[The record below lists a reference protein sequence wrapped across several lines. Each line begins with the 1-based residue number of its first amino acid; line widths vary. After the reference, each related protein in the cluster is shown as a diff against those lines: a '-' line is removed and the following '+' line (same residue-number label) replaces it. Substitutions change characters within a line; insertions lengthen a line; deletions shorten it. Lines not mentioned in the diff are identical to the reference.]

1 MRWVGHLAGRGE
13 APLPL
18 RSSVTS
24 PIPSLVA
31 RTQRLAVALLAVII
45 VLSAPTAAMAASR
58 SRDAAGDANG
68 QVASARRAANAEA
81 ARYLASLSQFES
93 LRTQAAGVETVIA
106 QGEQR
111 AAGLKRVVQERAA
124 RAYMRAGSS
133 LPSVFTAGDLP
144 DMMRS
149 DKLLATANSKDSDS
163 LSLLNAQQA
172 DLRTKRADLHN
183 LEAQQGTALNQLQSA
198 SRKADALLAS
208 ALRNSSEVQARLAAQ
223 AAASRATRTTAKS
236 SSTHRSIARAA
247 TPVAVAVPAPP
258 SSGGTGSH
266 HDDPFLSCVR
276 QRESRGNYGVVNPS
290 GPYYGA
296 YQFLAS
302 TWNIAARHAGR
313 VDLVGVIPSA
323 ASPSDQDDIAW
334 SLYQW
339 QGQGPWGGG
348 C

>member
-1 MRWVGHLAGRGE
+1 
-13 APLPL
+13 
-18 RSSVTS
+18 
-24 PIPSLVA
+24 
-31 RTQRLAVALLAVII
+31 LAVALLAVLI

-58 SRDAAGDANG
+58 PHDAASDANG
-68 QVASARRAANAEA
+68 QVASARRAANAQA
-81 ARYLASLSQFES
+81 ARYLAALSQFES
-93 LRTQAAGVETVIA
+93 LRTQAAGIETVIA
-106 QGEQR
+106 QGEQH
-111 AAGLKRVVQERAA
+111 AAVLKRVVQERAA

-149 DKLLATANSKDSDS
+149 DKLLATANGTDSAS

-172 DLRTKRADLHN
+172 DLRAKRADLHN
-183 LEAQQGTALNQLQSA
+183 LETEQSTALNQLQSA
-198 SRKADALLAS
+198 SHKADALLAS
-208 ALRNSSEVQARLAAQ
+208 ALRNSSEVQARLNAQ
-223 AAASRATRTTAKS
+223 AAASRAVRSTAKT
-236 SSTHRSIARAA
+236 STHRSTARAA
-247 TPVAVAVPAPP
+247 TPVSVAVPAPP

-276 QRESRGNYGVVNPS
+276 QRESRGNYSVVNPS

-302 TWNIAARHAGR
+302 TWNITARHAGR
-313 VDLVGVIPSA
+313 VDLVGVIPST
-323 ASPSDQDDIAW
+323 ASPADQDDIAW

>member
-1 MRWVGHLAGRGE
+1 
-13 APLPL
+13 
-18 RSSVTS
+18 
-24 PIPSLVA
+24 
-31 RTQRLAVALLAVII
+31 LAVALLAVLI

-58 SRDAAGDANG
+58 PHDAASDANG
-68 QVASARRAANAEA
+68 QVESARRAANAEA
-81 ARYLASLSQFES
+81 ARYLAALSQFES

-111 AAGLKRVVQERAA
+111 AAVLKRVVRERAA

-183 LEAQQGTALNQLQSA
+183 LEAQQGTALNELQSA
-198 SRKADALLAS
+198 SHKADALLAS
-208 ALRNSSEVQARLAAQ
+208 ALRNSNEVQARLAAQ
-223 AAASRATRTTAKS
+223 AAASRATRSAAAKS
-236 SSTHRSIARAA
+236 SSSRRSTARATSPA
-247 TPVAVAVPAPP
+247 PTAAVPAPP

-302 TWNIAARHAGR
+302 TWNITASHAGR

>member
-1 MRWVGHLAGRGE
+1 M
-13 APLPL
+13 
-18 RSSVTS
+18 
-24 PIPSLVA
+24 
-31 RTQRLAVALLAVII
+31 ALLAVLI

-58 SRDAAGDANG
+58 SCDAGSDANG
-68 QVASARRAANAEA
+68 RVESARRAANAEA
-81 ARYLASLSQFES
+81 ARYLAALSAFES
-93 LRTQAAGVETVIA
+93 LRTQAAGVETVIT

-111 AAGLKRVVQERAA
+111 AAMLRRVVQERAA
-124 RAYMRAGSS
+124 SAYMRAGSS

-144 DMMRS
+144 EMMRS
-149 DKLLATANSKDSDS
+149 DKLLATANNRDSDS

-172 DLRTKRADLHN
+172 DLRAKREDLHN
-183 LEAQQGTALNQLQSA
+183 LEAQQSTALNQLQSA
-198 SRKADALLAS
+198 SRKADSLLAS
-208 ALRNSSEVQARLAAQ
+208 ALSSQRDVQARLAAQ
-223 AAASRATRTTAKS
+223 AAAARATRSTAHTTARH
-236 SSTHRSIARAA
+236 TTRAA
-247 TPVAVAVPAPP
+247 APAAAAVPAPP
-258 SSGGTGSH
+258 STGGTGSH

-276 QRESRGNYGVVNPS
+276 QRESNGNYGVVNPS

-313 VDLVGVIPSA
+313 VDLVGVIPST
-323 ASPSDQDDIAW
+323 ASPSDQDDVAW